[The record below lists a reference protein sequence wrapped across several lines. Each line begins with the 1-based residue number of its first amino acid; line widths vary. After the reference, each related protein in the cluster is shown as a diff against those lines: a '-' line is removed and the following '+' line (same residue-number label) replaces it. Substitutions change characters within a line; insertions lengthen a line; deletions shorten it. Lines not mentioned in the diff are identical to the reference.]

1 MLRDLYYKIIELLKS
16 IFNKKEVM
24 MLNSGRTENQD
35 YKAETHQL
43 KNEFLQSLKTDTEVD
58 KLLSLQE
65 KIESGKID
73 ENELSKEE
81 INNLKKLYYKQI
93 EKIYNSIN
101 NYRNRIAESKN

>member
-1 MLRDLYYKIIELLKS
+1 
-16 IFNKKEVM
+16 

-35 YKAETHQL
+35 YKTETHQL
-43 KNEFLQSLKTDTEVD
+43 KNEFLQSLKTDIEAD

-73 ENELSKEE
+73 ESELSKDE
-81 INNLKKLYYKQI
+81 INKLKKLYYKQI
-93 EKIYNSIN
+93 EKISNSIN

>member
-16 IFNKKEVM
+16 VFNKKEVM
-24 MLNSGRTENQD
+24 MLNSGKDENQNS
-35 YKAETHQL
+35 KIETHQI
-43 KNEFLQSLKTDTEVD
+43 KNEFLQSLKTDTEAD
-58 KLLSLQE
+58 RLLSLQE

-73 ENELSKEE
+73 ESELSKEE
-81 INNLKKLYYKQI
+81 VNKLKKLYYKQI